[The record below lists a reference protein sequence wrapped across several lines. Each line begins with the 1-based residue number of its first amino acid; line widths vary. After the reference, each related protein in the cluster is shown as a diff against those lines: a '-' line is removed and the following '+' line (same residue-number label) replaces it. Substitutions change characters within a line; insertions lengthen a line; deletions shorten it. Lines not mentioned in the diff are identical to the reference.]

1 MEVEHDCSVID
12 SFFFVDRR
20 WMMGGSRHSQ
30 KRTVRGTG
38 RMREGGQSRQRG
50 RGKERNRVPSLAGT
64 IAAVVLLVAFGVGAY
79 WNSLDG
85 PFVFDD
91 QIAIVQNPMI
101 RQLLPVEDFFASSQ
115 PLTDFTLA
123 INYVIDGLN
132 PRRYRLFNLCIHITA
147 ALVLFGIVRRTIWKL
162 DGHTVAMIGAER
174 RSFEQGSPYCED
186 AAATNLPRAVF
197 MAFAI
202 ALIWLVHPLQ
212 TESVTYVIQRCESMM
227 GLFYLL
233 TLYAVIRTDAAARP
247 QRWMMAAVIFC
258 AAGMASKAVMVTA
271 PVVVLLYDRTFLA
284 GSIAAAIRQRWP
296 LYCGLAATWLVLAGL
311 GVFSGVI
318 AESSDT
324 ATVGFGYKGVTPL
337 EYLQTQPGVILHYL
351 RLAFWPTGQCL
362 DYGWQVASTGLS
374 IWGPAILVTVLVV
387 ACIWGTWRR
396 SAAGYA
402 GAWFFII
409 LLPTSS
415 FVPIKDLAFEHRMYL
430 PLAGVVG
437 AAVWFVAVTWRL
449 FARSGVV
456 TGGFPERVR
465 GFVSVGDGRPI
476 KIGRYTATELSAAG
490 VLLCI
495 AAALTTLTIRR
506 NALYADPVALWTQT
520 AERSLAPARSH
531 NALGYEL
538 LSRGETKAAIEQF
551 ERALFLDS
559 SFLAARENLGKA
571 LLLDGRVAEAAQAF
585 REAIELAPGKV
596 RAESYFAY
604 GAALM
609 QLGRI
614 EEAIEPLRRAISLR
628 SNYEQAYF
636 YLGNALWMAG
646 SRDSAVGVY
655 QELLR
660 LSPGYTEARVN
671 LGLVLAE
678 LGRVDEAITTY
689 GEAIRRFSGGSK
701 DALVKAHYN
710 LGLSL
715 KFAGRVEEA
724 AGQFRAAL
732 RIDPRHRASGEELG
746 AMGQA
751 DGSRGD

>member
-1 MEVEHDCSVID
+1 
-12 SFFFVDRR
+12 
-20 WMMGGSRHSQ
+20 
-30 KRTVRGTG
+30 
-38 RMREGGQSRQRG
+38 MREGGPSRQRE
-50 RGKERNRVPSLAGT
+50 RGEARNRRSGLPGL
-64 IAAVVLLVAFGVGAY
+64 IAAVVLLFAFGVGAY

-91 QIAIVQNPMI
+91 QIAIVQNPTI
-101 RQLLPVEDFFASSQ
+101 RQLLPVEAFFDSSQ

-123 INYVIDGLN
+123 INYAIDGLN
-132 PRRYRLFNLCIHITA
+132 PRGYRIFNLCIHIAA
-147 ALVLFGIVRRTIWKL
+147 ALVLFGIVRRTILKL
-162 DGHTVAMIGAER
+162 GGQLTAVSGAEGQIA
-174 RSFEQGSPYCED
+174 EPGPPYRED
-186 AAATNLPRAVF
+186 AAAARSPGTTFA
-197 MAFAI
+197 AFAV

-233 TLYAVIRTDAAARP
+233 TLYAAMRAAGVNRP
-247 QRWMMAAVIFC
+247 QRWMVAAVIFC
-258 AAGMASKAVMVTA
+258 AAGMATKAVMVTA

-284 GSIAAAIRQRWP
+284 GSFAAAIRQRWP

-318 AESSDT
+318 AESPDT
-324 ATVGFGYKGVTPL
+324 ATVGFGYQGVTPL

-374 IWGPAILVTVLVV
+374 IWGPAILVAALVV

-396 SAAGYA
+396 IAAGYA
-402 GAWFFII
+402 GSWFFLI

-437 AAVWFVAVTWRL
+437 AMVWFVAVAWRL
-449 FARSGVV
+449 YARSGAV
-456 TGGFPERVR
+456 TGGFPERGG
-465 GFVSVGDGRPI
+465 GFVGNVGGGPQI
-476 KIGRYTATELSAAG
+476 KLGRYTATELSAAG

-495 AAALTTLTIRR
+495 AVALTTLTIRR

-538 LSRGETKAAIEQF
+538 LSRGEMKTALEQF
-551 ERALFLDS
+551 ERALVLDPG
-559 SFLAARENLGKA
+559 FLAARENKGKA

-585 REAIELAPGKV
+585 KEAIEHAPGKV

-609 QLGRI
+609 QLGRNA
-614 EEAIEPLRRAISLR
+614 EAIEPLRRAISLR
-628 SNYEQAYF
+628 SNYKQAYF
-636 YLGNALWMAG
+636 YLGNALWTAG

-660 LSPGYTEARVN
+660 MNPGYTEARVN

-689 GEAIRRFSGGSK
+689 GEAIRRFSGGNTDS
-701 DALVKAHYN
+701 LVKAHYN

-715 KFAGRVEEA
+715 RFAGRVEEA

-732 RIDPRHRASGEELG
+732 RIDPGHHASAEELG

-751 DGSRGD
+751 GGSRGD